1 MKGAPMDMKQL
12 QKMLKQA
19 QGMQKKLE
27 EEMNQLSVEASSGGG
42 MVTVV
47 LDGKK
52 NLKSIRIRPEA
63 VDPED
68 VEMLQD
74 LILAAATEAAR
85 RVDEALSA
93 QLGELGGG
101 LSGGV

>member
-1 MKGAPMDMKQL
+1 MDMKQL

-47 LDGKK
+47 LDGRK

-74 LILAAATEAAR
+74 LILAAAAEAAR
-85 RVDEALSA
+85 RVDETLSS
-93 QLGELGGG
+93 QLGDLGGG
-101 LSGGV
+101 LPGGF

>member
-27 EEMNQLSVEASSGGG
+27 EEMSQLSVEASSGGG

-93 QLGELGGG
+93 QLGGLGGG
-101 LSGGV
+101 LPGGV